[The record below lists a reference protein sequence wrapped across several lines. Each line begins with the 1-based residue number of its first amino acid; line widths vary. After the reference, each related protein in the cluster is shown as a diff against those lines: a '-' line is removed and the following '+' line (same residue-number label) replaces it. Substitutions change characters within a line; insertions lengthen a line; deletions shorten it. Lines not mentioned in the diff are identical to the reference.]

1 MGCFGSLVVGT
12 LGLGIYPLLM
22 LAKRRK
28 WLRFAV
34 DSSLPDVAT
43 LEVLA
48 RDATEIEHD
57 AEEEAVEGEAVEESL
72 RDRLLFHS
80 VSGGGGSGRRRSEVR
95 SSSDVER
102 DGKVFGK
109 EEVVNVSG
117 AR

>member
-1 MGCFGSLVVGT
+1 MFGSSLVAI

-48 RDATEIEHD
+48 KDATEIEH
-57 AEEEAVEGEAVEESL
+57 EEEEEVEGEEEEEETL

-80 VSGGGGSGRRRSEVR
+80 VPGAGGGSGRRRSEVH
-95 SSSDVER
+95 SSSDV
-102 DGKVFGK
+102 
-109 EEVVNVSG
+109 
-117 AR
+117 

>member
-1 MGCFGSLVVGT
+1 
-12 LGLGIYPLLM
+12 M

-48 RDATEIEHD
+48 KDATEIEHEK
-57 AEEEAVEGEAVEESL
+57 EEEVEGEEEEESL

-80 VSGGGGSGRRRSEVR
+80 VLGAGGESGRRRSEVHT
-95 SSSDVER
+95 SSDV
-102 DGKVFGK
+102 
-109 EEVVNVSG
+109 
-117 AR
+117 